1 MKKYSRLLLSTFLL
15 YSKLHAQNTNYDV
28 QLIAPEL
35 LTHANAITRTQQT
48 KLVIKNIG
56 SATVYYTSA
65 ITILNEAGANYARF
79 EEFYDKFQTISD
91 IEGELYDAQGKKIR
105 SMKKNELFDGAATD
119 GFSLVDD
126 ARVKTHDFSASVYP
140 YTVEYTYTVE
150 MNGLMFLPLWE
161 PVQGYNFAVEN
172 SELTVECPSTYQ
184 LRYKSFDYTTSPT
197 ILSANNNITYYWA
210 VKGFAAITKEKYS
223 PLLKQITPSILL
235 APTDFKWGDYT
246 GNMNSWKNL
255 SNFFYLLNQ
264 GRDVLPDNI
273 KLTVHQLTDKVTD
286 TVSKIKLLYEYLQK
300 NTRYVSVQLGIGGWQ
315 TFDAGY
321 VAKNDYGD
329 CKALSNYM
337 HSLLKEAGIKSNCIL
352 INAGRFNT
360 YLDNDFPSAHFNHV
374 IVCVPMA
381 KDSIWLECTSRTL
394 PMGYLSGFTADREAL
409 LIDETGGKLVHTPV
423 YKMSDNLQQRN
434 IQATVDENGN
444 LSATVNTRVKGM
456 EEDHL
461 HGLIHELS
469 NEKIGEY
476 LKNNIDLPSYDVT
489 TFKYTE
495 DSLLVPSIY
504 EKLELTVNNYAQ
516 VTGKRLFIMPNLL
529 SKADTKL
536 NVGDEH
542 KTIIKLPYQYADVDT
557 VEIQMPA
564 GYTPESIP
572 ADIVID
578 TKFGKY
584 SASVKVIGNK
594 LLYYRKYQ
602 QANGDFPATDYA
614 DLVAY
619 FDKIYRSDHAKAVLI
634 KSDLQNN

>member
-1 MKKYSRLLLSTFLL
+1 MKKYSRLLLGTLLL
-15 YSKLHAQNTNYDV
+15 YGKIHAQNINYDV
-28 QLIAPEL
+28 QLITPEL
-35 LTHANAITRTQQT
+35 LTHANAITRTQQI

-56 SATVYYTSA
+56 SATAYYKSA

-79 EEFYDKFQTISD
+79 EEFYDKFQTISNV
-91 IEGELYDAQGKKIR
+91 EGELYDAQGKKIR
-105 SMKKNELFDGAATD
+105 SMKKDELFDGAATD
-119 GFSLVDD
+119 DFSLVDD
-126 ARVKTHDFSASVYP
+126 GRVKTHDFSASIYP

-161 PVQGYNFAVEN
+161 PVQGYNFSVEK
-172 SELTVECPSTYQ
+172 SELTVECPSSYQ
-184 LRYKSFDYTTSPT
+184 LRYKSFDDTTLPT
-197 ILSANNNITYYWA
+197 ILSTNNNISYYWV
-210 VKGFAAITKEKYS
+210 VKGFTAITKEKYS
-223 PLLKQITPSILL
+223 PLLNQITPSILL

-246 GNMNSWKNL
+246 GNMNSWENL

-273 KLTVHQLTDKVTD
+273 KLTVHQLTDKITD
-286 TVSKIKLLYEYLQK
+286 TISKIKLLYEYLQK

-315 TFDAGY
+315 TFDARY

-374 IVCVPMA
+374 IVCVPMV
-381 KDSIWLECTSRTL
+381 KDSIWLECTSHTL

-409 LIDETGGKLVHTPV
+409 LVDETGGKLVHTPV
-423 YKMSDNLQQRN
+423 YKMNDNLRQRN

-444 LSATVNTRVKGM
+444 LNATVNTQVKGM

-469 NEKIGEY
+469 NEKMREY
-476 LKNNIDLPSYDVT
+476 LKNNINLPSYDVT

-504 EKLELTVNNYAQ
+504 EKLELIVNNYAQ
-516 VTGKRLFIMPNLL
+516 VTDRRLFIMPNLL

-557 VEIQMPA
+557 VEIQMPT
-564 GYTPESIP
+564 GYKLESTPS
-572 ADIVID
+572 DIIID

-619 FDKIYRSDHAKAVLI
+619 FDKIYRSDHAKVVLI